1 MSKARIA
8 LGSLRNKVILIFFA
22 ILIVPFLLFA
32 YYTHVKAIEGI
43 SNANTSVSH
52 SFLIQARKGFE
63 VYLSQ
68 LNSQMNDLIGNKQLQ
83 ELLKTAPEGWEE
95 KELFTVNMLTLLNN
109 QALTIDAF
117 RVHIYPIDTAAYTD
131 YMNTIGEPDLA
142 TREEWFR
149 KARSSISPAWHLS
162 MPSSGR
168 YAKPLLTYTKR
179 FTGLYDR
186 QPRGIIAADVSEDQ
200 LARYISPSGNI
211 AGQKLLLLDGDGSVL
226 YDSSANEWTGQPEM
240 AGRFHNL
247 TSGPEISRTV
257 MIGGQKY
264 LASSL
269 KLDSRSWYLVSLSP
283 LSELTGTIDEINR
296 VMLIFL
302 VIYLLCSLGVVIYFT
317 VHFTQPVVR
326 LVQLMRKAEKG
337 NFRYHSVWSKRN
349 DEVGWLYRGFTSLTT
364 QIETLIE
371 EASRSEWKKKE
382 LEFQVLSHQINP
394 HFLYNTLE
402 SIRWKAETHG
412 RSDISEMVAA
422 LGNLLRL
429 SLNQG
434 KEITTLRREIEQ
446 LQAYV
451 QIEQARM
458 GQTIRILYAI
468 EPELLPLPF
477 MRLLLQPLVENAI
490 QHSIRDNFEQ
500 GKILVS
506 ARREREDIVIDIID
520 NGKGIPQEILD
531 KLNRDIQEE
540 PSQSTGSKGVG
551 LRNVN
556 ERLRLYFGDAYRLQ
570 IESDPAYGTK
580 IALRHPVMKKEEPG
594 PEGGGAPA
602 AGADR

>member
-52 SFLIQARKGFE
+52 SFLIQARKSFE
-63 VYLSQ
+63 VYLTQ
-68 LNSQMNDLIGNKQLQ
+68 LNGQMNDLIGNKQLQ
-83 ELLKTAPEGWEE
+83 DLLKTPPAGWEE
-95 KELFTVNMLTLLNN
+95 GELFTVNMLTLLSN
-109 QALTIDAF
+109 QSLTIDTF
-117 RVHIYPIDTAAYTD
+117 RVHIYPIVPAAYTD
-131 YMNTIGEPDLA
+131 YMNTIGEPNLA
-142 TREEWFR
+142 AREGWFR
-149 KARSSISPAWHLS
+149 EARSSISPAWHLS
-162 MPSSGR
+162 MPSSGH

-200 LARYISPSGNI
+200 LARYFSPSGNI
-211 AGQKLLLLDGDGSVL
+211 KGQKLLLLNEDGSVL
-226 YDSSANEWTGQPEM
+226 YDSTANEWTGQPEM
-240 AGRFHNL
+240 AGRFYNL
-247 TSGPEISRTV
+247 TRGTEISRTIS
-257 MIGGQKY
+257 IGGQKY

-302 VIYLLCSLGVVIYFT
+302 VIYLLCSIGVVIYFT

-326 LVQLMRKAEKG
+326 LVQLMRKVEKG
-337 NFRYHSVWSKRN
+337 QFRHHSVWSRRN
-349 DEVGWLYRGFTSLTT
+349 DEVGWLYRGFISLTT

-468 EPELLPLPF
+468 EPELQQLPLL
-477 MRLLLQPLVENAI
+477 RLLLQPLVENAI

-506 ARREREDIVIDIID
+506 ARREKEDIVIDIID
-520 NGKGIPQEILD
+520 NGKGIPLETLD
-531 KLNRDIQEE
+531 KLNRDIKEE
-540 PSQSTGSKGVG
+540 SAQSTGGKGVG

-580 IALRHPVMKKEEPG
+580 IALRHPVMKQEESG
-594 PEGGGAPA
+594 SAREDSA
-602 AGADR
+602 AAQEP